1 MVVLDAYEDGEGVLA
16 FDGPVTKIGDTT
28 FKDCEYLMSIELP
41 ESKTERNRMCKDSE
55 PNNYAYNSFDY
66 KNINTHGHRSD
77 MEEDIC
83 LIV

>member
-1 MVVLDAYEDGEGVLA
+1 MQADE
-16 FDGPVTKIGDTT
+16 
-28 FKDCEYLMSIELP
+28 
-41 ESKTERNRMCKDSE
+41 TERNRMCKDSE